1 MSSEFRFQLIMLAKK
16 VWPGASSHSGSV
28 DETNGGGGGGQ
39 RGAERYGSS
48 VARGPITKKVSR
60 NMSSEYQPDRDS
72 LLVQPPQASIISAKR
87 ASFAR

>member
-1 MSSEFRFQLIMLAKK
+1 MSSEFRFQLITLAKK

-28 DETNGGGGGGQ
+28 DETNGGGGP
-39 RGAERYGSS
+39 RAERYGSS
-48 VARGPITKKVSR
+48 AARGPITKKVSR

-72 LLVQPPQASIISAKR
+72 LLVQPPQASIVSAKR